1 MMYGLQTGSTAEKG
15 INENYLKPYRGYTA
29 DGGECKNSVQKNGL
43 SFNLPSADKR
53 SQVLLEYSYRVVFF

>member
-29 DGGECKNSVQKNGL
+29 DGGECKNSKQKTCL
-43 SFNLPSADKR
+43 SFDLPCTDKR
-53 SQVLLEYSYRVVFF
+53 SQALSE